1 MDRPR
6 QRTEGTVQQC
16 RPCHD
21 VRVSF
26 LGLSFLLLFAGCA
39 QFDQLMGK
47 PAASAESQP
56 PAQSANPVPNVST
69 PASEKSPVLTDESAN
84 KPTAKKK
91 ADGSHPASAA
101 KDTHP
106 QAPSHAPAHPVTPA
120 TGTAKQPEP
129 ELKQA
134 DQGKA
139 LAKEK
144 KPREAADKKS
154 TKKPPAEDV
163 FLSPIPLPSK
173 PAAIGGS
180 GG

>member
-6 QRTEGTVQQC
+6 QRTEGAVQQY

-21 VRVSF
+21 GFAPF
-26 LGLSFLLLFAGCA
+26 LGVAFLLLFTGCA

-47 PAASAESQP
+47 QTAPQQ
-56 PAQSANPVPNVST
+56 PAQSTNST
-69 PASEKSPVLTDESAN
+69 PAVSTSVSENNPVQTAEPAS
-84 KPTAKKK
+84 KPAAKKK
-91 ADGSHPASAA
+91 TDGSHPAGVA
-101 KDTHP
+101 KEPHP
-106 QAPSHAPAHPVTPA
+106 QAPAHQVAPTA
-120 TGTAKQPEP
+120 GTAKQSEP

-134 DQGKA
+134 DQDKVLAGKDQ
-139 LAKEK
+139 LKKEK
-144 KPREAADKKS
+144 KSRAAADKKS
-154 TKKPPAEDV
+154 TKKPPAEDA

>member
-6 QRTEGTVQQC
+6 QRTEGTVQQY

-21 VRVSF
+21 GRVSF
-26 LGLSFLLLFAGCA
+26 LGLSFLLLFTGCA

-47 PAASAESQP
+47 PAASAEPQP
-56 PAQSANPVPNVST
+56 PAQSANPVPNVSA
-69 PASEKSPVLTDESAN
+69 PASEKSPVPTDEPAN

-91 ADGSHPASAA
+91 ADGLHPASTA
-101 KDTHP
+101 KD
-106 QAPSHAPAHPVTPA
+106 TPA
-120 TGTAKQPEP
+120 TGTAKQLEP

>member
-6 QRTEGTVQQC
+6 QRTEGTVQQY

-21 VRVSF
+21 GFAPF
-26 LGLSFLLLFAGCA
+26 LGVSFLLLFTGCA
-39 QFDQLMGK
+39 QLDQLMGK
-47 PAASAESQP
+47 QAASAEPQL
-56 PAQSANPVPNVST
+56 PALGANPAPSISA
-69 PASEKSPVLTDESAN
+69 PASEGSPVRAGEPAP

-91 ADGSHPASAA
+91 TDGSHPASVA
-101 KDTHP
+101 KEPHP
-106 QAPSHAPAHPVTPA
+106 HAPAHQVAPTA
-120 TGTAKQPEP
+120 GTVKQPEP

-134 DQGKA
+134 DQDK
-139 LAKEK
+139 KEK
-144 KPREAADKKS
+144 KSRAAADKKS
-154 TKKPPAEDV
+154 TKKPPTEDV

>member
-16 RPCHD
+16 RPCHNAF
-21 VRVSF
+21 VSF

-47 PAASAESQP
+47 QAASAEPQP
-56 PAQSANPVPNVST
+56 LTQSENPASNVST
-69 PASEKSPVLTDESAN
+69 PASEKNPAQAVESAS

-91 ADGSHPASAA
+91 TDGSHPA
-101 KDTHP
+101 
-106 QAPSHAPAHPVTPA
+106 
-120 TGTAKQPEP
+120 KQSEP
-129 ELKQA
+129 ELKQT
-134 DQGKA
+134 DQDKV
-139 LAKEK
+139 LAEKDQLRKEK
-144 KPREAADKKS
+144 KSHAAADRKS
-154 TKKPPAEDV
+154 TKKSPKSQAESQPPTEDV